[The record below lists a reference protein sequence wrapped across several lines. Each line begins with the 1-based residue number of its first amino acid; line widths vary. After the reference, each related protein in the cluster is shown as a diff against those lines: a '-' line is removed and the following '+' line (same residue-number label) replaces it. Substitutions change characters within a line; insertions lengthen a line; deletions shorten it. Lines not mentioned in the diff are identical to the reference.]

1 MQNYHCSG
9 QFLKNFAYVN
19 EALIGVYTVE
29 QIVPSPAVVIFNYS
43 IFFLLKCHRLTIRCL
58 YVYEPLCHPYF
69 PCITLVM

>member
-1 MQNYHCSG
+1 MRNYHCSG

-43 IFFLLKCHRLTIRCL
+43 IFFIEMASLNNLM
-58 YVYEPLCHPYF
+58 
-69 PCITLVM
+69 LVCV